1 MQRPRS
7 SQSPYRVGSG
17 PLRPPTSS
25 AAADDAPVGALWGAL
40 RIAPAA
46 GVVPAR
52 TGATGITGITG
63 VTGVSEG
70 GCAGL

>member
-1 MQRPRS
+1 
-7 SQSPYRVGSG
+7 
-17 PLRPPTSS
+17 
-25 AAADDAPVGALWGAL
+25 L